1 MHLHIN
7 VHCKAPTRGCLRD
20 VMMLTVTDIKDF
32 SLMMWLLCVYY
43 LKKLLRLFCSRCEC
57 FALLCELLSPI
68 IHKDSNM
75 AFGKK
80 NTLPLSHS
88 EKLRNHMNVFTE
100 TLDNLRS
107 LELDIA
113 EELNEVDEKRNVLNQ
128 DLNATR
134 EAIARVR
141 QVTG

>member
-1 MHLHIN
+1 
-7 VHCKAPTRGCLRD
+7 
-20 VMMLTVTDIKDF
+20 
-32 SLMMWLLCVYY
+32 
-43 LKKLLRLFCSRCEC
+43 
-57 FALLCELLSPI
+57 
-68 IHKDSNM
+68 M

-80 NTLPLSHS
+80 NMLPLSHS

-107 LELDIA
+107 LEVDIA

-128 DLNATR
+128 DLNATH